1 MKVNEVRLMKMRLKI
16 VSLQELRGSYFIYL
30 PKQYAEENLK
40 KGDRM
45 VWEVEEGNHDILHL
59 KKLELGDKHVRRA

>member
-1 MKVNEVRLMKMRLKI
+1 
-16 VSLQELRGSYFIYL
+16 
-30 PKQYAEENLK
+30 
-40 KGDRM
+40 M